1 MFGLQEQG
9 NELFKKIT
17 KSKEF
22 TTEEKATLIQA
33 LSDAEK
39 YRESQTDEEIFYG
52 D

>member
-9 NELFKKIT
+9 NVLFKKIT
-17 KSKEF
+17 ESKEF

-39 YRESQTDEEIFYG
+39 YRESQIDDELFYG